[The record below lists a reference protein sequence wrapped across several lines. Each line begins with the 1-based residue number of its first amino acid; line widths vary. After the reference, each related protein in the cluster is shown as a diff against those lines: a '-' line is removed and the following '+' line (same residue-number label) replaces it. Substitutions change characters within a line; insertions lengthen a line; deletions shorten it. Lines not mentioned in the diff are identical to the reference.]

1 MTFQISSH
9 DASSG
14 AYPKWSPRRLSTPVR
29 RSARLQT
36 RWARGAAL
44 VGVVAGALSLVGCYV
59 VPIQPPYSPYS
70 QPGPQAP
77 TVYVP
82 SAPPAAPAPV
92 TFAARLYPSN
102 DLAASY
108 GMVMAVVTNDL
119 NGRGTFSTNI
129 NGENFTGEATRAVGS
144 AGSAREGQANGAGS
158 RGSYINCRYQ
168 MNSTTLGSGQCRLSN
183 GAQFSMHVGS

>member
-1 MTFQISSH
+1 MTHSDSSLG
-9 DASSG
+9 DGLVAVRSNLR
-14 AYPKWSPRRLSTPVR
+14 YRWVR
-29 RSARLQT
+29 R
-36 RWARGAAL
+36 AAL
-44 VGVVAGALSLVGCYV
+44 LGVMASALSLAGCYV
-59 VPIQPPYSPYS
+59 VPILPQHS
-70 QPGPQAP
+70 QQGP

-82 SAPPAAPAPV
+82 AAPPAAPAPV

-102 DLAASY
+102 DLASGY
-108 GMVMAVVTNDL
+108 GMVMALVTNDL

-144 AGSAREGQANGAGS
+144 AREGQANGAGS

-168 MNSTTLGSGQCRLSN
+168 MNSATLGSGQCRLSN